1 MGALSNLT
9 VYGRKW
15 NLVSSESLTSEEK
28 KAVHRAFVTKSDFG
42 LAVCL
47 MMANGTH
54 YIPLSNNCKAQVQA
68 GDNVDVENLRI
79 ETLEREGDS
88 DIYRANILE

>member
-28 KAVHRAFVTKSDFG
+28 AAVRRAFITESDYG

-54 YIPLSNNCKAQVQA
+54 YIQLSNNCEAQVQK
-68 GDNVDVENLRI
+68 GDNVNVENLRI
-79 ETLEREGDS
+79 ETLEREGDR
-88 DIYRANILE
+88 DIYRANILK

>member
-1 MGALSNLT
+1 MGALSNLA

-28 KAVHRAFVTKSDFG
+28 EAVRRAFITKSDYG

-47 MMANGTH
+47 MMSNGIH
-54 YIPLSNNCKAQVQA
+54 YIQLSNNCEAQVQA
-68 GDNVDVENLRI
+68 GDNVNVENLRI
-79 ETLEREGDS
+79 ETLEREGDK
-88 DIYRANILE
+88 DIYRANILK

>member
-28 KAVHRAFVTKSDFG
+28 AAVRRAFVTKSDFG
-42 LAVCL
+42 LSVCL
-47 MMANGTH
+47 MMPSGTA
-54 YIPLSNNCKAQVQA
+54 YIPLSNNCEVQVQA
-68 GDNVDVENLRI
+68 GDNVNVENLRI

-88 DIYRANILE
+88 NIYRANILK